1 MASIGRKRRRRSAK
15 RPTDSASSVTAA
27 ARLLIASALAGA
39 SLAGCGYSLSSRTN
53 PHITSIAVPIFENK
67 TLEKGIEERL
77 SDGITDAFLNDK
89 KLRVVK
95 EKDADSV
102 ILGTIEGYERTPFTY
117 DKNQNV
123 QEYKVTMTLHVVYED
138 RKKNRVVWVEMA
150 MSAWG
155 TYSASPLLP
164 GGIEEEGTGQERA
177 IRKASDDIL
186 IKTVQGW

>member
-15 RPTDSASSVTAA
+15 RPTDSPSSVPA
-27 ARLLIASALAGA
+27 ARFLIACALAAA

-102 ILGTIEGYERTPFTY
+102 ILGTIERYDRTPFTY

-138 RKKNRVVWVEMA
+138 RKKNRVVWEEKA

-164 GGIEEEGTGQERA
+164 GGIEEEDAGQERA
-177 IRKASDDIL
+177 IQKAADDIL